1 MLLLCTNVVHCALNL
16 YTHVHY
22 RGNCVHKSRL
32 YCSYCVY
39 VSNASFSLIKCDT
52 TFLCLY
58 FIQLNKK
65 FEESPDKTA
74 KVHISV
80 EESGQPLK
88 DVVLDTTLRGLF
100 YDTTEPKGEANLA
113 STSPV
118 EEDRKGVG
126 GSVG

>member
-1 MLLLCTNVVHCALNL
+1 MHCALNL

-58 FIQLNKK
+58 FLQLNTK